1 MFVGETQN
9 SWVSYL
15 PLLSFLQRFWETK
28 ICPWWGNSPPAFRN
42 ICHVQTLLI
51 RQSSPESSHFL
62 QYLSWFGVP
71 AFPAGA
77 QLLVCVGGS
86 MACTSPATNALIGF
100 LGLFFLLKIFKV
112 PFFPHPFNP
121 PLPLPALLTGERV
134 AQAVLEDSIP

>member
-1 MFVGETQN
+1 MSLVGEQ
-9 SWVSYL
+9 SSCLQEHL
-15 PLLSFLQRFWETK
+15 P
-28 ICPWWGNSPPAFRN
+28 CPNPADQAEQPCVGLR
-42 ICHVQTLLI
+42 
-51 RQSSPESSHFL
+51 SSPESSHFL

-86 MACTSPATNALIGF
+86 LAFTSPATNALIGF
-100 LGLFFLLKIFKV
+100 LDLFFLLKIFKV

-121 PLPLPALLTGERV
+121 TLPLPALLTGERV